1 VRVLLLYETQHNVD
15 EMAEA
20 LSRDGA
26 VVRSVRADALTMA
39 EHIEAWPPDVVLIAA
54 DDPSRDM
61 VEQICVAT
69 ANRAHPFVMFTEAD
83 DPSAMRSLVQAGV
96 AAYVVAG
103 YVPSRMNSVIQV
115 ALERFAYERKQF
127 DALRVA
133 AQREND
139 ARDVARA
146 KAYLQRDGLSEADA
160 YAKLRAAAMRERC
173 TIADIAR
180 RVLGANVA

>member
-1 VRVLLLYETQHNVD
+1 
-15 EMAEA
+15 MAEA

-26 VVRSVRADALTMA
+26 LVRSVRADALTMA
-39 EHIEAWPPDVVLIAA
+39 EHIEMWPPDVVLIAA

-69 ANRAHPFVMFTEAD
+69 ANRAHPIVMFTEAD
-83 DPSAMRSLVQAGV
+83 DPGAMKSLVRAGV

-133 AQREND
+133 EQREQD
-139 ARDVARA
+139 ARDIARA
-146 KAYLQRDGLSEADA
+146 KAYLQRDGLNESEA
-160 YAKLRAAAMRERC
+160 YTKLRTAAMRERC